1 MRQSHGIG
9 VLEFALIIGLIA
21 LVVIAVLVLIG
32 PSVGSI
38 HHTVQPNP

>member
-32 PSVGSI
+32 PPVGSI
-38 HHTVQPNP
+38 PQTVQPNP